1 MVEVLSLLRVVK
13 VTIVILGALIVY
25 LSGKAFLRN
34 GSRSMSFLA
43 IGFALITMGSVLA
56 GVLFEFLGYTLL
68 EVVTLEASVML
79 AGFISIIYSIYGTK
93 S

>member
-1 MVEVLSLLRVVK
+1 MVEVLTLLRIIK
-13 VTIVILGALIVY
+13 VTIVILGVLIVY

-34 GSRSMSFLA
+34 GSRSMLFLA
-43 IGFALITMGSVLA
+43 IGFVLITIGSVLA

-68 EVVTLEASVML
+68 EVVTIEASVML
-79 AGFISIIYSIYGTK
+79 AGFVSIIYSIYGTK